1 MVLLNIFQNGDGS
14 FDWESLIFLL
24 LAFFLGYLLHRFFN
38 KQKERKTFSNTMHE
52 WESKYKKLESE
63 FKAYK
68 TNILNTE
75 KHGEKSLVELGHRVK
90 SLEGDIRALS
100 DEKNKYHHQLAS
112 KAEEL
117 KSYSKQV
124 TDLDDELKAVKEA
137 KSKSEYEWNSKYHA
151 LNEALTRASAWEGR
165 VRAAEEEAL
174 KARAALNTAERR
186 KLESELRLK
195 STTEYAGKVVPLEN
209 ELTSS
214 KERLAAAERELSG
227 LKKEILQKDELLAAM
242 RRNTVAEEA
251 LSSKL
256 KTLEAQME
264 LQKEN
269 NSILQKEFELK
280 HSINLSLKSEIEN
293 LRQVLTMKSA
303 SEPPLT
309 SSQPEKNLAAPS
321 SSTGL

>member
-1 MVLLNIFQNGDGS
+1 MVLLNIFQNSDGT
-14 FDWESLIFLL
+14 FAWENIVILVF
-24 LAFFLGYLLHRFFN
+24 AFVLGYLLHRFSG
-38 KQKERKTFSNTMHE
+38 KQKEHRVFSNTMHE
-52 WESKYKKLESE
+52 WENKYKKLENE
-63 FKAYK
+63 YKVYK
-68 TNILNTE
+68 TNIVNSE
-75 KHGEKSLVELGHRVK
+75 KHGEKSLTELGHRVK

-124 TDLDDELKAVKEA
+124 ADLDDELKAVKEA
-137 KSKSEYEWNSKYHA
+137 NSRSEYEWNSKYTA

-174 KARAALNTAERR
+174 KARAALNLAERR

-209 ELTSS
+209 DLANA
-214 KERLAAAERELSG
+214 KERLSSTERELNA
-227 LKKEILQKDELLAAM
+227 LKKEAQQKDELLDAM

-256 KTLEAQME
+256 KSLEAQME

-280 HSINLSLKSEIEN
+280 HSVNLSLKAEIEN
-293 LRQVLTMKSA
+293 LRQALTIKSA
-303 SEPPLT
+303 SEPNLVLA
-309 SSQPEKNLAAPS
+309 QAEKNLSATSPS
-321 SSTGL
+321 AED